1 VRVDTDGAADEAL
14 ASDRRHACPGVPM
27 NDAFDWPPSARVP
40 SPCVS
45 VCRMSEDG
53 AFCSGCLRSIEEIGA
68 WSGASEGFKREVWR
82 QLALRRAR
90 LGPADGDS

>member
-1 VRVDTDGAADEAL
+1 MT
-14 ASDRRHACPGVPM
+14 
-27 NDAFDWPPSARVP
+27 DAFAWPPNTRVP

-45 VCRMSEDG
+45 VCRMSDDG

-68 WSGASEGFKREVWR
+68 WSGATEVFKREVWR

-90 LGPADGDS
+90 LGRAGAES